1 MNSLLQF
8 AAETHGEGLP
18 FWEEVWS
25 IVADPAHI
33 TAELVWNVVFD
44 VLFVSVLYGI
54 VFKRLMLPRLR
65 RQIHRE
71 IDEEHGIEPH
81 DELDHSDHDH

>member
-1 MNSLLQF
+1 MNLLTEL
-8 AAETHGEGLP
+8 AAAAHTEDLP
-18 FWEEVWS
+18 FWEEVWG
-25 IVADPAHI
+25 IVLDPAHI
-33 TAELVWNVVFD
+33 VAELTWNIIFD

-65 RQIHRE
+65 REIHRE

-81 DELDHSDHDH
+81 DEIDHTDHKH

>member
-1 MNSLLQF
+1 MNPFVQL
-8 AAETHGEGLP
+8 AADAHAEGLG
-18 FWEEVWS
+18 FWDEVWS
-25 IVADPAHI
+25 IVFDPAHI
-33 TAELVWNVVFD
+33 TAELTWNIVFD

-65 RQIHRE
+65 REIHRE

-81 DELDHSDHDH
+81 DELDHSDHKH